1 MNRAVAVFLSKLTSK
16 AQTVIPREIR
26 ARLNLRP
33 GDVVRYRHTD
43 TGVMI
48 DKLPPP
54 KDDDALACFTEWS
67 SPADDQ
73 AYGAL

>member
-1 MNRAVAVFLSKLTSK
+1 MAVFLSKLTSK

-26 ARLNLRP
+26 ARLDLRP

-43 TGVMI
+43 TGIVI

-54 KDDDALACFTEWS
+54 TDDDSLACFSEWS
-67 SPADDQ
+67 SPDDDQ
-73 AYGAL
+73 AYAGL

>member
-1 MNRAVAVFLSKLTSK
+1 VAVFLSKLTSK

-26 ARLNLRP
+26 ARLDLRP

-54 KDDDALACFTEWS
+54 NDDDALACFTEWS

-73 AYGAL
+73 AFAGL

>member
-1 MNRAVAVFLSKLTSK
+1 MAVFLSKLTSK

-26 ARLNLRP
+26 ARLDLRP

-54 KDDDALACFTEWS
+54 NDDDALACFTEWS
-67 SPADDQ
+67 SPSDDQ
-73 AYGAL
+73 AYASL